1 MIFSTPVSYF
11 VRSRAPHRQTPSSMR
26 CWCGERWNIGLDF
39 YFVSF
44 GSPPSFPHL
53 VEVPWMFPRQDSVR
67 ILRGASI
74 RDAPRAGG
82 CGHRR
87 TFCSPL
93 LHLWCHSRVTD
104 SWSSRFLLFHFSF
117 SPLALSGGRE
127 RVHPQCGA
135 VRTTLRPHTLRPEP
149 LQLRCLTS
157 IMHSWCTPSHRR
169 DPLESSASPWRCRSA
184 CRRKRR

>member
-11 VRSRAPHRQTPSSMR
+11 DRSRAPHRQTPSSMLPA
-26 CWCGERWNIGLDF
+26 CGGGRDGQTSLLNFFSRSSLF
-39 YFVSF
+39 
-44 GSPPSFPHL
+44 
-53 VEVPWMFPRQDSVR
+53 PWMFPRPDSVR
-67 ILRGASI
+67 IRRGARI

-87 TFCSPL
+87 TFCSPV
-93 LHLWCHSRVTD
+93 LHLWCHSPVAN
-104 SWSSRFLLFHFSF
+104 SWSSRCLLSFFPF

-149 LQLRCLTS
+149 LQLRYLTS

-169 DPLESSASPWRCRSA
+169 DPLESSASPWRIGTA

>member
-11 VRSRAPHRQTPSSMR
+11 DRSRAPHRRTPRLWSGQTSLLNFFSRSS
-26 CWCGERWNIGLDF
+26 LF
-39 YFVSF
+39 
-44 GSPPSFPHL
+44 
-53 VEVPWMFPRQDSVR
+53 PWMFPRPKESSVR
-67 ILRGASI
+67 IRRGASL

-87 TFCSPL
+87 TFCSPV
-93 LHLWCHSRVTD
+93 LHLWCHSPVAN
-104 SWSSRFLLFHFSF
+104 SWSSRCLLSFFPF

-149 LQLRCLTS
+149 LQLRYLTS

-169 DPLESSASPWRCRSA
+169 DPLESSASPWRIGTA